1 MTPIELYPHAAS
13 AAWSDTGPRAS
24 SVSLRGVTRRLGQ
37 AQALADI
44 DLDIA
49 AGEFVSLLGPSGCG
63 KSTLLRV
70 IAGVEDIDAGEVRIA
85 GAPASD
91 VPAKARDL
99 AMVFQSYA
107 LYPHLTVFRNLA
119 LPLEVRRLERAE
131 VEARVAQAAGMLDI
145 AYLLNR
151 RPGLLSGGQRQ
162 RVALARA
169 LVRAAPLY
177 LLDEP
182 LSSLDARQRAE
193 LRGEIARLHR
203 TLGATFLY
211 ATHDLGEALAMA
223 DRVAVMRD
231 GRIEQMATPD
241 TLRHAPA
248 NAFVADFIGQQA
260 SSLAAAMQEARA
272 GKLQ

>member
-1 MTPIELYPHAAS
+1 MMPIELYPQPS
-13 AAWSDTGPRAS
+13 AAVWPGDDQRAVG
-24 SVSLRGVTRRLGQ
+24 VSLRGVRRQLGQ
-37 AQALADI
+37 IQALAGV

-49 AGEFVSLLGPSGCG
+49 AGEFIALVGPSGCG
-63 KSTLLRV
+63 KSTLLRA
-70 IAGVEDIDAGEVRIA
+70 IAGVEEIDSGDLRIA
-85 GAPASD
+85 GALAND

-119 LPLEVRRLERAE
+119 LPLEVRKLERAE
-131 VEARVAQAAGMLDI
+131 VEARVTRAAGLLDI

-169 LVRAAPLY
+169 LVRGAPLY

-182 LSSLDARQRAE
+182 LSNLDAQQRAG

-203 TLGATFLY
+203 SLGATFIY
-211 ATHDLGEALAMA
+211 ATHDLGEAMAMA
-223 DRVAVMRD
+223 DRIAVMRD
-231 GRIEQMATPD
+231 GRIEQIAAPE
-241 TLRHAPA
+241 TLRTAPA
-248 NAFVADFIGQQA
+248 TAFVADFIGQEA
-260 SSLAAAMQEARA
+260 LSLAATMDRAR
-272 GKLQ
+272 LQ

>member
-1 MTPIELYPHAAS
+1 MTPIELYPPAAS
-13 AAWSDTGPRAS
+13 AAPSTAHERRAS
-24 SVSLRGVTRRLGQ
+24 SVSLRGVRRQLGQ
-37 AQALADI
+37 VEALAGV

-49 AGEFVSLLGPSGCG
+49 AGEFIALVGPSGCG
-63 KSTLLRV
+63 KSTLLRA
-70 IAGVEDIDAGEVRIA
+70 IAGVEEIDAGELRLA
-85 GAPASD
+85 GALAND

-119 LPLEVRRLERAE
+119 LPLEVRKLERAE
-131 VEARVAQAAGMLDI
+131 VEARVARAAGLLDI

-169 LVRAAPLY
+169 LVRGAPLC

-182 LSSLDARQRAE
+182 LSSLDAQQRAS
-193 LRGEIARLHR
+193 LRSEIVRLHR
-203 TLGATFLY
+203 TLGATFIY
-211 ATHDLGEALAMA
+211 ATHDLSEAMAMA

-231 GRIEQMATPD
+231 GHIAQIAAPE
-241 TLRHAPA
+241 TLRTAPA
-248 NAFVADFIGQQA
+248 DAFVADFIGQEA
-260 SSLAAAMQEARA
+260 LSLPATMQKAR
-272 GKLQ
+272 LQ